1 MAGVENGHRAI
12 LAHPA
17 WRGRRPATPG
27 RPPAPGTGRM
37 IRGTASPGGSMSQ
50 EVLTSGDEAAVDEVA
65 VDEVAVE
72 AVAPDDPSDDTEEL
86 LVEEISIDG
95 MCGVY

>member
-17 WRGRRPATPG
+17 WRGRRLATPG

-50 EVLTSGDEAAVDEVA
+50 EVLTSGDEVA